1 MSFEINYGQLSEAGL
16 KDLMLQ
22 KDPKALEEYNRRLN
36 SSLTNI
42 ESVEEFQRLWCKWE
56 FEGKQIQNSIDY
68 SKLTVK
74 QLRRLITL
82 DVDKALDEYD
92 RRIESGEIKQRKI
105 SFEEFE
111 KIWNER
117 EQTKRKAS

>member
-1 MSFEINYGQLSEAGL
+1 MSFEINYEQLSEAGL

-22 KDPKALEEYNRRLN
+22 NDPKALEEYNRRLN
-36 SSLTNI
+36 SGCKNI

-82 DVDKALDEYD
+82 DVDKAMDEYD

-105 SFEEFE
+105 PFEEFE
-111 KIWNER
+111 KMWNER
-117 EQTKRKAS
+117 GQTKRKAS